1 MNDLKFA
8 IKMEL
13 DGEKYYREQ
22 AEINKGNS
30 LHTVCLML
38 ADDEKKH
45 AKILSDRLN
54 ETASELTDSG
64 ILSKAKNVF
73 AGLGD
78 IKVEGKDRASQ
89 LDFYKFASEI
99 EQQSIDLYSKYLTE
113 AEGESEKEL
122 FQFLIQQEKQHF
134 EILDNWVALLKNAED
149 WVENAEFGNREEY

>member
-22 AEINKGNS
+22 AEINKNNS
-30 LHTVCLML
+30 LHAVCLML

-45 AKILSDRLN
+45 AQILTDRLN

-73 AGLGD
+73 EGLGN
-78 IKVEGKDRASQ
+78 IKVEGKDKASQ
-89 LDFYKFASEI
+89 LDFYRFASQI
-99 EQQSIDLYSKYLTE
+99 EQQSIDLYTKYLAE
-113 AEGESEKEL
+113 ADEAQEKEL

-134 EILDNWVALLKNAED
+134 EILDTWVSLLKNAED